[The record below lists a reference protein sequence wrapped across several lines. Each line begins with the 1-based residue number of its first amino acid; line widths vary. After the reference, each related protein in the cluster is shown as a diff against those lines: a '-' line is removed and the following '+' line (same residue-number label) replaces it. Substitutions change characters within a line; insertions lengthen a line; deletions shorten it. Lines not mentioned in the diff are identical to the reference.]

1 MNTQLNAFRKPGLGS
16 LTRQAG
22 ATLMETLIS
31 LALSVLV
38 ISGMVMLMSNSMG
51 TATRIIQMSQLTDE
65 LRNVMSM
72 VTRDVR
78 RANYSA
84 NSAYCYAN
92 ADCGLSGNIA
102 PQFAD
107 ISGADDDTCIIFGLD
122 RDFDGNAATDN
133 AGGFRLVETNGIGR
147 VEMWTGGNSLTCT
160 TGNSWVAITDPDY
173 IDVTTFTADDDD
185 SFGASVTGSGGS
197 TISNRSRRILVQVVG
212 ELILDRTITRRIE
225 DVITVRNDM
234 ITTS

>member
-1 MNTQLNAFRKPGLGS
+1 MNTRLHSYNNSGFAG

-22 ATLMETLIS
+22 ATLIETMIS

-38 ISGMVMLMSNSMG
+38 ISAMVVLMSNSMG
-51 TATRIIQMSQLTDE
+51 TATRVIQMSQLTDE

-92 ADCGLSGNIA
+92 ADCGLSGNIS

-107 ISGADDDTCIIFGLD
+107 ILVADDDSCIIFGLD
-122 RDFDGNAATDN
+122 RDFDGNSATDN
-133 AGGFRLVETNGIGR
+133 AGGFRMVETNGIGR
-147 VEMWTGGNSLTCT
+147 VEMWTGDNSPTCT
-160 TGNSWVAITDPDY
+160 TGNSWVAVTDPDF
-173 IDVTTFTADDDD
+173 IDVTTFSADDDD
-185 SFGASVTGSGGS
+185 SFNASVSGSGGS
-197 TISNRSRRILVQVVG
+197 TITNRTRRVHVQIEG
-212 ELILDRTITRRIE
+212 ELIMDRTITRRIE
-225 DVITVRNDM
+225 DVIKVRNDM

>member
-1 MNTQLNAFRKPGLGS
+1 MNPQVNAFRNSGPGNP
-16 LTRQAG
+16 TRQAG
-22 ATLMETLIS
+22 ETLIEALIA
-31 LALSVLV
+31 LALSVMV
-38 ISGMVMLMSNSMG
+38 ISAMVVLMANTMG
-51 TATRIIQMSQLTDE
+51 TATRIIKMSQLTDE

-92 ADCGLSGNIA
+92 ADCGLTGNIA

-107 ISGADDDTCIIFGLD
+107 ISVANDDACIIFGLD
-122 RDFDGNAATDN
+122 RDFDGNAATDD

-147 VEMWTGGNSLTCT
+147 VEMWTGDNSLTCT
-160 TGNSWVAITDPDY
+160 TGNSWVAITDPDV

-185 SFGASVTGSGGS
+185 SFGASVTGSSGT
-197 TISNRSRRILVQVVG
+197 TITNRTRRIHVQIEG
-212 ELILDRTITRRIE
+212 ELILDRRITRRIE
-225 DVITVRNDM
+225 DVIKVRNDL